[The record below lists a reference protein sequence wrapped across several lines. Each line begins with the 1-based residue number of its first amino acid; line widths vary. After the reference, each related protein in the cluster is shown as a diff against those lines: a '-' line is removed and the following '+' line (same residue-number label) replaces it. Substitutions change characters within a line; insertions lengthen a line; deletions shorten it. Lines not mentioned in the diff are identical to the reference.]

1 MVRHGKAYELED
13 CLLRPKDIRWKN
25 SGLLG
30 QFALSPIM
38 FVNFNV
44 KWLGRSRTHIRH
56 LKFTLFKNLSQS
68 NTPCKTL
75 WALKRAVLN

>member
-25 SGLLG
+25 SGLLE

-56 LKFTLFKNLSQS
+56 LKFTLFKTCHRAILLARHFG
-68 NTPCKTL
+68 P
-75 WALKRAVLN
+75 LKGPF